1 MIRFMRSAR
10 SMHGKGGEAIMWAT
24 EVTDYLN
31 NQYKD
36 VKVSVFT
43 ARFGSMNTIYWHAD
57 VADLAALDHWQ
68 KQIGSDRGYR
78 DLRRKA
84 VHLFVQDSIQDL
96 VLSSV
101 SVTET

>member
-1 MIRFMRSAR
+1 MIRYMRTAR

-31 NQYKD
+31 NQFTE

-43 ARFGSMNTIYWHAD
+43 ARFGSMNTIYFYAD
-57 VADLAALDHWQ
+57 VADLATLDQWQ
-68 KQIGSDRGYR
+68 KKLGSDRGYR

-84 VHLFVQDSIQDL
+84 VHLFVQDSIQDI
-96 VLSSV
+96 VASSV
-101 SVTET
+101 SVTE